1 MEERKQGL
9 IKILKQLEWDWDLAR
24 WFLIIV
30 EKTEDEEVIDGL
42 IRVIHRWIRTIKNN
56 RLRAKLEERVKEL
69 QRKWDLDQESGREEA
84 DNLLNDFIKE

>member
-30 EKTEDEEVIDGL
+30 ENTEDEEVIDGL
-42 IRVIHRWIRTIKNN
+42 IKIIHR
-56 RLRAKLEERVKEL
+56 
-69 QRKWDLDQESGREEA
+69 
-84 DNLLNDFIKE
+84 